1 MSTEL
6 DVTRG
11 GYSIS
16 ELETIAEQLAASGLW
31 AGVET
36 KQSAFALLL
45 ICQAEQTHP
54 VLAMKRYHI
63 IEGRPAMRADAMQAE
78 FQRAG
83 GIVQWVRSDA
93 EACQAVFLHPV
104 QARDGVTVTVTFAEL
119 DAAGV
124 TKGKYGVK
132 ENWRKF
138 PRQMLRARAIS
149 EGVRMVLPGVVA
161 GIYTPEEV
169 FDFEPL
175 PARTVQARL
184 EQPAPPSPAPPVAAA
199 PAQPALA
206 SPAPA
211 PRPRKQVPASGKE
224 LIDRLQECEK
234 AGHPGLILKVSQW
247 ATVNNFEGKMADWDR
262 DLVRLAYQHA
272 VELVKAKPA
281 PPVEREP
288 GED

>member
-1 MSTEL
+1 MSNDL

-11 GYSIS
+11 GYSIG
-16 ELETIAEQLAASGLW
+16 ELESIAEQLAASGLW
-31 AGVET
+31 PGVDT

-83 GIVQWVRSDA
+83 GLIQWVRSDA
-93 EACQAVFLHPV
+93 EICEAVFTHPV
-104 QARDGVTVTVTFAEL
+104 QAREGVTVRVTFAEL

-132 ENWRKF
+132 DNWRKF

-169 FDFEPL
+169 ADFEPL
-175 PARTVQARL
+175 PPRTVAARL
-184 EQPAPPSPAPPVAAA
+184 EQPVAPA
-199 PAQPALA
+199 PAQPALE

-211 PRPRKQVPASGKE
+211 TKPRKQVPITGKE

-234 AGHPGLILKVSQW
+234 AGHLGLILKVSQW

-272 VELVKAKPA
+272 VELVKGKAA
-281 PPVEREP
+281 TPVEREP

>member
-1 MSTEL
+1 MSNEL
-6 DVTRG
+6 AIG
-11 GYSIS
+11 QGYSIAD
-16 ELETIAEQLAASGLW
+16 LDVMAERVAASGLW
-31 AGVET
+31 PGVDS
-36 KQSAFALLL
+36 KQAAFTLFL
-45 ICQAEQTHP
+45 ICQAENLHP
-54 VLAMKRYHI
+54 AQALNRYHI

-93 EACQAVFLHPV
+93 EACEVVFTHPTH
-104 QARDGVTVTVTFAEL
+104 ARDGVKVVVTFAEL
-119 DAAGV
+119 DTAGV
-124 TKGKYGVK
+124 TRGKYGVK
-132 ENWRKF
+132 DNWRKF

-149 EGVRMVLPGVVA
+149 EGVRMVLPGVIA

-169 FDFEPL
+169 SDFEPL
-175 PARTVQARL
+175 PSRPVVGTL
-184 EQPAPPSPAPPVAAA
+184 EAPATPPPAPPALEAA
-199 PAQPALA
+199 P
-206 SPAPA
+206 PA

-247 ATVNNFEGKMADWDR
+247 ATVNNFEGKMSDWDR